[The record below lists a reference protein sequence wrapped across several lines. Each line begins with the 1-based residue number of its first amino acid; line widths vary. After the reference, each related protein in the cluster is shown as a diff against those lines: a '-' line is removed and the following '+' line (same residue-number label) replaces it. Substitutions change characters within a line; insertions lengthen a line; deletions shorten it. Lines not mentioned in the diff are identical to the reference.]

1 MNRVKYRSNK
11 RQSTATLVTGYGYYG
26 YRRGLYG
33 GFPAYTNDVD
43 TVHYKVGTVNIDVVD
58 AKKKQLVWEGA
69 QEGRLTKKVM
79 DNVEAAVN
87 TVVGNIYQQ
96 YPTRVIQK

>member
-1 MNRVKYRSNK
+1 
-11 RQSTATLVTGYGYYG
+11 
-26 YRRGLYG
+26 
-33 GFPAYTNDVD
+33 
-43 TVHYKVGTVNIDVVD
+43 
-58 AKKKQLVWEGA
+58 LVWEGA